1 MGVGFGLGWG
11 CGLGVGLG
19 WGVDRDEDEA
29 DGEDGNV
36 RVDGDRILAVR
47 RAGRD
52 RVDEDHVR
60 LPADRAVGG
69 GPTGVDSLIA

>member
-1 MGVGFGLGWG
+1 MGGGF
-11 CGLGVGLG
+11 GLG

-36 RVDGDRILAVR
+36 RVDGDSILAVR

-52 RVDEDHVR
+52 RVDGDHVR

-69 GPTGVDSLIA
+69 GPKGVDSLIA